1 MAPEHKNEVLIKS
14 DGWEGSNVMDTVENA
29 LEPDKDKSRMDARCK
44 VGKYVRWIA
53 DTEQVV
59 NVKSVYVKTA

>member
-1 MAPEHKNEVLIKS
+1 MALEHQDGLLIES
-14 DGWEGSNVMDTVENA
+14 DVWEGSNVMDTVENA
-29 LEPDKDKSRMDARCK
+29 VEPYRDKSRMDARCK